1 MGSEARSRPA
11 PELLREHCQVFS
23 RLGWALFL
31 QLAVMAVVQAAA
43 GFWAALAAP
52 DLLSD
57 PLFLWLLS
65 VLSVYGAGLP
75 AFCLVLRGAPPLP
88 AAEPCPLSPGRFF
101 QVLVVCLGAT
111 YLLNL
116 FTLALL
122 ELVGQLLGAPVRN
135 PVEQMES
142 YPALLNVLLG
152 CVIAPAAEEFIFRG
166 QLLGR
171 LRPYG
176 ERFAL
181 PASALCFGLFHGN
194 FSQFFYACA
203 IGVLFAGVVLKT
215 GRLRQAMLLHALIN
229 FVGTGLIPLLSGLG
243 EAGDWLLTLLVLAAM
258 FVGLA
263 FLPAMRREFSP
274 APGWK
279 GLTAGEA
286 WRCFLGNP
294 GMLCFLALFLLLAGS
309 YLV

>member
-1 MGSEARSRPA
+1 MERSERAERA
-11 PELLREHCQVFS
+11 LRLRGHRERFS
-23 RLGWALFL
+23 RLGWALVA
-31 QLAVMAVVQAAA
+31 QMAAMLAVQTALLLAAQ
-43 GFWAALAAP
+43 ALAP
-52 DLLSD
+52 VLVRSGV
-57 PLFLWLLS
+57 FLWLVS
-65 VLSVYGAGLP
+65 VLSAYGAGVP
-75 AFCLVLRGAPPLP
+75 AAWLVLRGTEEAPPQP
-88 AAEPCPLSPGRFF
+88 GAPLGPGRFF
-101 QVLVVCLGAT
+101 RSYLAGLGLMYLV
-111 YLLNL
+111 NL
-116 FTLALL
+116 ATLALMG
-122 ELVGQLLGAPVRN
+122 LVGLLRGQTVEN
-135 PVEQMES
+135 PVDNMAD
-142 YPALLNVLLG
+142 YPLALNLLLG
-152 CVIAPAAEEFIFRG
+152 CVIAPVCEECLFRG
-166 QLLGR
+166 LLLNR

-176 ERFAL
+176 ERFAVW
-181 PASALCFGLFHGN
+181 ASALCFGLFHGN

-243 EAGDWLLTLLVLAAM
+243 EAWDWLLTLLVLAAM

-274 APGWK
+274 ASGWK

-286 WRCFLGNP
+286 WRCFLGIP

>member
-1 MGSEARSRPA
+1 MERSERAERA
-11 PELLREHCQVFS
+11 LRLRGHRERFS
-23 RLGWALFL
+23 RLGWALVA
-31 QLAVMAVVQAAA
+31 QMAAMLAVQTALLLAAQ
-43 GFWAALAAP
+43 ALAP
-52 DLLSD
+52 VLVRSGV
-57 PLFLWLLS
+57 FLWLVS
-65 VLSVYGAGLP
+65 VLSAYGAGVP
-75 AFCLVLRGAPPLP
+75 AAWLVLRGTEEAPPQP
-88 AAEPCPLSPGRFF
+88 GAPLGPGRFF
-101 QVLVVCLGAT
+101 RSYLAGLGLMYLV
-111 YLLNL
+111 NL
-116 FTLALL
+116 ATLALMG
-122 ELVGQLLGAPVRN
+122 LVGLLRGQTVEN
-135 PVEQMES
+135 PVDNMAD
-142 YPALLNVLLG
+142 YPLVLNLLLG
-152 CVIAPAAEEFIFRG
+152 CVIAPVCEEYLFRG
-166 QLLGR
+166 LLLNR

-176 ERFAL
+176 ERFAVW
-181 PASALCFGLFHGN
+181 ASALCFGLFHGN

-243 EAGDWLLTLLVLAAM
+243 EAGNWLLTLLVLAAM

-286 WRCFLGNP
+286 WKCFLVNP

>member
-1 MGSEARSRPA
+1 MERSERAERA
-11 PELLREHCQVFS
+11 LRLRGHRERFS
-23 RLGWALFL
+23 RLGWALVA
-31 QLAVMAVVQAAA
+31 QMAAMLAVQTALLLAAQ
-43 GFWAALAAP
+43 ALAP
-52 DLLSD
+52 VLVRSGV
-57 PLFLWLLS
+57 FLWLVS
-65 VLSVYGAGLP
+65 VLSAYGAGVP
-75 AFCLVLRGAPPLP
+75 AAWLVLRGTEEAPPQP
-88 AAEPCPLSPGRFF
+88 GAPLGPGRFF
-101 QVLVVCLGAT
+101 RSYLAGLGLMYLV
-111 YLLNL
+111 NL
-116 FTLALL
+116 ATLALMG
-122 ELVGQLLGAPVRN
+122 LVGLLRGQTVEN
-135 PVEQMES
+135 PVDNMAD
-142 YPALLNVLLG
+142 YPLVLNLLLG
-152 CVIAPAAEEFIFRG
+152 CVIAPVCEEYLFRG
-166 QLLGR
+166 LLLNR

-176 ERFAL
+176 ERFAVW
-181 PASALCFGLFHGN
+181 ASALCFGLFHGN

-243 EAGDWLLTLLVLAAM
+243 EAGNWLLTLLVLAAM

-274 APGWK
+274 TPGWK

-286 WRCFLGNP
+286 WRCFLANP

>member
-1 MGSEARSRPA
+1 MERSERAERA
-11 PELLREHCQVFS
+11 LRLRGHRESSS
-23 RLGWALFL
+23 RLGWALVA
-31 QLAVMAVVQAAA
+31 QMAAMLAVQTALLLAAQ
-43 GFWAALAAP
+43 ALAPA
-52 DLLSD
+52 LVRSGV
-57 PLFLWLLS
+57 FLWLVS
-65 VLSVYGAGLP
+65 VLSAYGAGVP
-75 AFCLVLRGAPPLP
+75 AAWLVLRGTEEAPPQSG
-88 AAEPCPLSPGRFF
+88 APLGPGRFF
-101 QVLVVCLGAT
+101 RSYLAGLGLMYLV
-111 YLLNL
+111 NL
-116 FTLALL
+116 ATLALMG
-122 ELVGQLLGAPVRN
+122 LVGLLRGQTVEN
-135 PVEQMES
+135 PVDNMAD
-142 YPALLNVLLG
+142 YPLVLNLLLG
-152 CVIAPAAEEFIFRG
+152 CVIAPVCEEYLFRG
-166 QLLGR
+166 LLLNR

-176 ERFAL
+176 ERFAVW
-181 PASALCFGLFHGN
+181 ASALCFGLFHGN

-286 WRCFLGNP
+286 WRCFLANP

>member
-1 MGSEARSRPA
+1 MERSERAERA
-11 PELLREHCQVFS
+11 LRLRGHRERFS
-23 RLGWALFL
+23 RLGWALAA
-31 QLAVMAVVQAAA
+31 QMAAMLAVQTALLLAAQ
-43 GFWAALAAP
+43 ALAPA
-52 DLLSD
+52 LARSGV
-57 PLFLWLLS
+57 FLWLVS
-65 VLSVYGAGLP
+65 VLSAYGAGVP
-75 AFCLVLRGAPPLP
+75 AAWLVLRGTEEAPPQP
-88 AAEPCPLSPGRFF
+88 GAPLGPGRFF
-101 QVLVVCLGAT
+101 RSYLAGLGLMYLV
-111 YLLNL
+111 NL
-116 FTLALL
+116 ATLALMG
-122 ELVGQLLGAPVRN
+122 LVGLLRGQTVEN
-135 PVEQMES
+135 PVDNMAD
-142 YPALLNVLLG
+142 YPLVLNLLLG
-152 CVIAPAAEEFIFRG
+152 CVIAPVCEEYLFRG
-166 QLLGR
+166 LLLNR

-176 ERFAL
+176 ERFAVW
-181 PASALCFGLFHGN
+181 ASALCFGLFHGN

-286 WRCFLGNP
+286 WRCFLANP

>member
-1 MGSEARSRPA
+1 MERSERAERA
-11 PELLREHCQVFS
+11 LRLRGHRERFS
-23 RLGWALFL
+23 RLGWALVA
-31 QLAVMAVVQAAA
+31 QMAAMLAVQTALLLAAQ
-43 GFWAALAAP
+43 ALAP
-52 DLLSD
+52 VLVRSGV
-57 PLFLWLLS
+57 FLWLVS
-65 VLSVYGAGLP
+65 VLSAYGAGVP
-75 AFCLVLRGAPPLP
+75 AAWLVLRGTEEAPPQP
-88 AAEPCPLSPGRFF
+88 GAPLGPGRFF
-101 QVLVVCLGAT
+101 RSYLAGLGLMYLV
-111 YLLNL
+111 NL
-116 FTLALL
+116 ATLALMG
-122 ELVGQLLGAPVRN
+122 LVGLLRGQTVEN
-135 PVEQMES
+135 PVDNMAD
-142 YPALLNVLLG
+142 YPLVLNLLLG
-152 CVIAPAAEEFIFRG
+152 CVIAPVCEEYLFRV
-166 QLLGR
+166 LLLNR

-176 ERFAL
+176 ERFAVW
-181 PASALCFGLFHGN
+181 ASALCFGLFHGN

-203 IGVLFAGVVLKT
+203 IGMLFAGVVLKT

-286 WRCFLGNP
+286 WRCFLANP

>member
-1 MGSEARSRPA
+1 MCIRDS
-11 PELLREHCQVFS
+11 
-23 RLGWALFL
+23 LG
-31 QLAVMAVVQAAA
+31 
-43 GFWAALAAP
+43 
-52 DLLSD
+52 
-57 PLFLWLLS
+57 
-65 VLSVYGAGLP
+65 
-75 AFCLVLRGAPPLP
+75 
-88 AAEPCPLSPGRFF
+88 PGRFF
-101 QVLVVCLGAT
+101 RSYLAGLGLMYLV
-111 YLLNL
+111 NL
-116 FTLALL
+116 ATLALMG
-122 ELVGQLLGAPVRN
+122 LVGLLRGQTVEN
-135 PVEQMES
+135 PVDNMAD
-142 YPALLNVLLG
+142 YPLVLNLLLG
-152 CVIAPAAEEFIFRG
+152 CVIAPVCEEYLFRG
-166 QLLGR
+166 LLLNR

-176 ERFAL
+176 ERFAVW
-181 PASALCFGLFHGN
+181 ASALCFGLFHGN

-243 EAGDWLLTLLVLAAM
+243 EAGNWLLTLLVLAAM

-274 APGWK
+274 ASGWK

>member
-1 MGSEARSRPA
+1 MERSERAERA
-11 PELLREHCQVFS
+11 LRLRGHRERFS
-23 RLGWALFL
+23 RLGWALTA
-31 QLAVMAVVQAAA
+31 QMAAMLAVQTALLLAAQ
-43 GFWAALAAP
+43 ALAP
-52 DLLSD
+52 VLVRSGV
-57 PLFLWLLS
+57 FLWLVS
-65 VLSVYGAGLP
+65 VLSAYGAGVP
-75 AFCLVLRGAPPLP
+75 AAWLVLRGTEEAPPQP
-88 AAEPCPLSPGRFF
+88 GAPLGPGRFF
-101 QVLVVCLGAT
+101 RSYLAGLGLMYLV
-111 YLLNL
+111 NL
-116 FTLALL
+116 ATLALMG
-122 ELVGQLLGAPVRN
+122 LVGLLRGQTVEN
-135 PVEQMES
+135 PVDNMAD
-142 YPALLNVLLG
+142 YPLVLNLLLG
-152 CVIAPAAEEFIFRG
+152 CVIAPVCEEYLFRG
-166 QLLGR
+166 LLLNR

-176 ERFAL
+176 ERFAVW
-181 PASALCFGLFHGN
+181 ASALCFGLFHGN

-286 WRCFLGNP
+286 WRCFLGSP

>member
-1 MGSEARSRPA
+1 MERSERAERA
-11 PELLREHCQVFS
+11 LRLRGHRERFS
-23 RLGWALFL
+23 RLGWALAA
-31 QLAVMAVVQAAA
+31 QMAAMLAVQTALLLAAQ
-43 GFWAALAAP
+43 ALAPA
-52 DLLSD
+52 LAGSGV
-57 PLFLWLLS
+57 FLWLVS
-65 VLSVYGAGLP
+65 VLSAYGAGVP
-75 AFCLVLRGAPPLP
+75 AAWLVLRGTEEAPPQP
-88 AAEPCPLSPGRFF
+88 GAPLGPGRFF
-101 QVLVVCLGAT
+101 RSYLAGLGLMYLV
-111 YLLNL
+111 NL
-116 FTLALL
+116 ATLALMG
-122 ELVGQLLGAPVRN
+122 LVGLLRGQTVEN
-135 PVEQMES
+135 PVDNMAD
-142 YPALLNVLLG
+142 YPLALNLLLG
-152 CVIAPAAEEFIFRG
+152 CVIAPVCEEYLFRG
-166 QLLGR
+166 LLLNR

-176 ERFAL
+176 ERFAVW
-181 PASALCFGLFHGN
+181 ASALCFGLFHGN

-286 WRCFLGNP
+286 WRCFLANP

>member
-1 MGSEARSRPA
+1 MERSERAERA
-11 PELLREHCQVFS
+11 LRLRGHRERFS
-23 RLGWALFL
+23 RLGWALTA
-31 QLAVMAVVQAAA
+31 QMAAMLAVQTALLLAAQ
-43 GFWAALAAP
+43 ALAP
-52 DLLSD
+52 VLVRSGV
-57 PLFLWLLS
+57 FLWLVS
-65 VLSVYGAGLP
+65 VLSAYGTGVP
-75 AFCLVLRGAPPLP
+75 AAWLVLRGTEEAPPQP
-88 AAEPCPLSPGRFF
+88 GAPLGPGRFF
-101 QVLVVCLGAT
+101 RSYLAGLGLMYLV
-111 YLLNL
+111 NL
-116 FTLALL
+116 ATLALMG
-122 ELVGQLLGAPVRN
+122 LVGLLRGQTVEN
-135 PVEQMES
+135 PVDNMAD
-142 YPALLNVLLG
+142 YPLALNLLLG
-152 CVIAPAAEEFIFRG
+152 CVIAPVCEEYLFRD
-166 QLLGR
+166 LLLNR

-176 ERFAL
+176 ERFAVW
-181 PASALCFGLFHGN
+181 ASALCFGLFHGN

-243 EAGDWLLTLLVLAAM
+243 EAGNWLLTLLVLAAM
-258 FVGLA
+258 FAGLA

>member
-1 MGSEARSRPA
+1 MERSERAERA
-11 PELLREHCQVFS
+11 LRLRGHRERFS
-23 RLGWALFL
+23 RLGWALVA
-31 QLAVMAVVQAAA
+31 QMAAMLAVQTALLLAAQ
-43 GFWAALAAP
+43 ALAP
-52 DLLSD
+52 VLVRSGV
-57 PLFLWLLS
+57 FLWLVS
-65 VLSVYGAGLP
+65 VLSAYGAGVP
-75 AFCLVLRGAPPLP
+75 AAWLVLRGTEEAPPQP
-88 AAEPCPLSPGRFF
+88 GAPLGPGRFF
-101 QVLVVCLGAT
+101 RSYLAGLGLMYLV
-111 YLLNL
+111 NL
-116 FTLALL
+116 ATLALMG
-122 ELVGQLLGAPVRN
+122 LVGLLRGQTVEN
-135 PVEQMES
+135 PVDNMAD
-142 YPALLNVLLG
+142 YPLVLNLLLG
-152 CVIAPAAEEFIFRG
+152 CVIAPVCEEYLFRG
-166 QLLGR
+166 LLLNR

-176 ERFAL
+176 ERFAVW
-181 PASALCFGLFHGN
+181 ASALCFGLFDGN

-286 WRCFLGNP
+286 WRCFLANP

>member
-1 MGSEARSRPA
+1 MERSERAERA
-11 PELLREHCQVFS
+11 LRLRGHRERFS
-23 RLGWALFL
+23 RLGWALAA
-31 QLAVMAVVQAAA
+31 QMAAMLAVQTALLLAAQ
-43 GFWAALAAP
+43 ALAPVLAG
-52 DLLSD
+52 SGV
-57 PLFLWLLS
+57 FLWLVS
-65 VLSVYGAGLP
+65 VLSAYGAGVP
-75 AFCLVLRGAPPLP
+75 AAWLVLRGTEEAPPQP
-88 AAEPCPLSPGRFF
+88 GAPLGPGRFF
-101 QVLVVCLGAT
+101 RSYLAGLGLMYLV
-111 YLLNL
+111 NL
-116 FTLALL
+116 ATLALMG
-122 ELVGQLLGAPVRN
+122 LVGLLRGQTVEN
-135 PVEQMES
+135 PVDNMAD
-142 YPALLNVLLG
+142 YPLVLNLLLG
-152 CVIAPAAEEFIFRG
+152 CVIAPVCEEYLFRG
-166 QLLGR
+166 LLLNR

-176 ERFAL
+176 ERFAVW
-181 PASALCFGLFHGN
+181 ASALCFGLFHGN

-286 WRCFLGNP
+286 WRCFLANP

>member
-1 MGSEARSRPA
+1 MERSERAERA
-11 PELLREHCQVFS
+11 LRLRGHRERFS
-23 RLGWALFL
+23 RLGWALVA
-31 QLAVMAVVQAAA
+31 QMAAMLAVQTALLLAAQ
-43 GFWAALAAP
+43 ALAPA
-52 DLLSD
+52 LVRSGV
-57 PLFLWLLS
+57 FLWLVS
-65 VLSVYGAGLP
+65 VLSAYGAGVP
-75 AFCLVLRGAPPLP
+75 AAWLVLRGTEEALPRPGAPLG
-88 AAEPCPLSPGRFF
+88 PGRRFRGCLAGVGLV
-101 QVLVVCLGAT
+101 VLV
-111 YLLNL
+111 NL
-116 FTLALL
+116 ATLALMG
-122 ELVGQLLGAPVRN
+122 LVGLLRGQTVEN
-135 PVEQMES
+135 PVDNMAD
-142 YPALLNVLLG
+142 YPLVLNLLLG
-152 CVIAPAAEEFIFRG
+152 CVIAPVCEEYLFRG
-166 QLLGR
+166 LLLNR

-176 ERFAL
+176 ERFAVW
-181 PASALCFGLFHGN
+181 ASALCFGLFHGN

-286 WRCFLGNP
+286 WRCFLGSP

>member
-1 MGSEARSRPA
+1 MERSERAERA
-11 PELLREHCQVFS
+11 LRLRGHRERFS
-23 RLGWALFL
+23 RLGWALTA
-31 QLAVMAVVQAAA
+31 QMAAMLAVQTALLLAAQ
-43 GFWAALAAP
+43 ALAPA
-52 DLLSD
+52 LARSGV
-57 PLFLWLLS
+57 FLWLVS
-65 VLSVYGAGLP
+65 VLSAYGAGVP
-75 AFCLVLRGAPPLP
+75 AAWLVLRGTEEAPPQSG
-88 AAEPCPLSPGRFF
+88 APLGPGRFF
-101 QVLVVCLGAT
+101 RSYLAGLGLMYLV
-111 YLLNL
+111 NL
-116 FTLALL
+116 ATLALMG
-122 ELVGQLLGAPVRN
+122 LVGLLRGQTVEN
-135 PVEQMES
+135 PVDNMAD
-142 YPALLNVLLG
+142 YPLVLNLLLG
-152 CVIAPAAEEFIFRG
+152 CVIAPVCEEYLFRG
-166 QLLGR
+166 LLLNR

-176 ERFAL
+176 ERFAVW
-181 PASALCFGLFHGN
+181 ASALCFGLFHGN

-286 WRCFLGNP
+286 WRCFLANP

>member
-1 MGSEARSRPA
+1 MERSERAERA
-11 PELLREHCQVFS
+11 LRLRGHRERFS
-23 RLGWALFL
+23 RLGWALVA
-31 QLAVMAVVQAAA
+31 QMAAMLAVQTALLLAAQ
-43 GFWAALAAP
+43 ALAP
-52 DLLSD
+52 VLVRSGV
-57 PLFLWLLS
+57 FLWLVS
-65 VLSVYGAGLP
+65 VLSAYGAGVP
-75 AFCLVLRGAPPLP
+75 AAWLVLRGTEEAPPQP
-88 AAEPCPLSPGRFF
+88 GAPLGPGRFF
-101 QVLVVCLGAT
+101 RSYLAGLGLMYLV
-111 YLLNL
+111 NL
-116 FTLALL
+116 ATLALMG
-122 ELVGQLLGAPVRN
+122 LVGLLRGQTVEN
-135 PVEQMES
+135 PVDNMAD
-142 YPALLNVLLG
+142 YPLVLNLLLG
-152 CVIAPAAEEFIFRG
+152 CVIAPVCEEYLFRG
-166 QLLGR
+166 LLLNR

-176 ERFAL
+176 ERFAVW
-181 PASALCFGLFHGN
+181 ASALCFGLFHGN

-286 WRCFLGNP
+286 WRCFLGSP

>member
-1 MGSEARSRPA
+1 MERSERAERA
-11 PELLREHCQVFS
+11 LRLRGHRERFS
-23 RLGWALFL
+23 RLGWALAA
-31 QLAVMAVVQAAA
+31 QMAAMLAVQTALLLAAQ
-43 GFWAALAAP
+43 ALAPA
-52 DLLSD
+52 LAGSGV
-57 PLFLWLLS
+57 FLWLVS
-65 VLSVYGAGLP
+65 VLSAYGAGVP
-75 AFCLVLRGAPPLP
+75 AAWLVLRGTEEAPPQP
-88 AAEPCPLSPGRFF
+88 GAPLGPGRFF
-101 QVLVVCLGAT
+101 RSYLAGLGLMYLV
-111 YLLNL
+111 NL
-116 FTLALL
+116 ATLALMG
-122 ELVGQLLGAPVRN
+122 LVGLLRGQTVEN
-135 PVEQMES
+135 PVDNMAD
-142 YPALLNVLLG
+142 YPLALNLLLG
-152 CVIAPAAEEFIFRG
+152 CVIAPVCEEYLFRG
-166 QLLGR
+166 LLLNR

-176 ERFAL
+176 ERFAVW
-181 PASALCFGLFHGN
+181 ASALCFGLFHGN

-286 WRCFLGNP
+286 WKCFLVNP

>member
-1 MGSEARSRPA
+1 MERSERAERA
-11 PELLREHCQVFS
+11 LRLRGHRERFS
-23 RLGWALFL
+23 RLGWALTA
-31 QLAVMAVVQAAA
+31 QMAAMLAVQTALLLAAQ
-43 GFWAALAAP
+43 ALAPA
-52 DLLSD
+52 LVRSGV
-57 PLFLWLLS
+57 FLWLVS
-65 VLSVYGAGLP
+65 VLSAYGAGMP
-75 AFCLVLRGAPPLP
+75 AAWLVLRGTEEAPPQP
-88 AAEPCPLSPGRFF
+88 GAPLGPGRFF
-101 QVLVVCLGAT
+101 RSYLAGLGLMYLV
-111 YLLNL
+111 NL
-116 FTLALL
+116 ATLALMG
-122 ELVGQLLGAPVRN
+122 LVGLLRGQTVEN
-135 PVEQMES
+135 PVDNMAD
-142 YPALLNVLLG
+142 YPLVLNLLLG
-152 CVIAPAAEEFIFRG
+152 CVIAPVCEEYLFRG
-166 QLLGR
+166 LLLNR

-176 ERFAL
+176 ERFAVW
-181 PASALCFGLFHGN
+181 ASALCFGLFHGN

-243 EAGDWLLTLLVLAAM
+243 EAGNWLLTLLVLAAM

-279 GLTAGEA
+279 SLTAGEA
-286 WRCFLGNP
+286 WRCFLGSP

>member
-1 MGSEARSRPA
+1 MERSERAERA
-11 PELLREHCQVFS
+11 LRLRGHRERFS
-23 RLGWALFL
+23 RLGWALTA
-31 QLAVMAVVQAAA
+31 QMAAMLAVQTALLLAAQ
-43 GFWAALAAP
+43 ALAPA
-52 DLLSD
+52 LAGSGV
-57 PLFLWLLS
+57 FLWLVS
-65 VLSVYGAGLP
+65 VLSAYGAGVP
-75 AFCLVLRGAPPLP
+75 AAWLVLRGTGEAPPQP
-88 AAEPCPLSPGRFF
+88 GAPLGPGRFF
-101 QVLVVCLGAT
+101 RSYLAGLGLMYLV
-111 YLLNL
+111 NL
-116 FTLALL
+116 ATLALMG
-122 ELVGQLLGAPVRN
+122 LVGLLRGQTVEN
-135 PVEQMES
+135 PVDNMAD
-142 YPALLNVLLG
+142 YPLALNLLLG
-152 CVIAPAAEEFIFRG
+152 CVIAPVCEEYLFRD
-166 QLLGR
+166 LLLNR

-176 ERFAL
+176 ERFAVW
-181 PASALCFGLFHGN
+181 ASALCFGLFHGN

-243 EAGDWLLTLLVLAAM
+243 EAGNWLLTLLVLAAM
-258 FVGLA
+258 FAGLA

-286 WRCFLGNP
+286 WRCFLGSP

>member
-1 MGSEARSRPA
+1 MERSERAERA
-11 PELLREHCQVFS
+11 LRLRGHRERFS
-23 RLGWALFL
+23 RLGWALVA
-31 QLAVMAVVQAAA
+31 QMAAMLAVQTALLLAAQ
-43 GFWAALAAP
+43 ALAP
-52 DLLSD
+52 VLVRSGV
-57 PLFLWLLS
+57 FLWLVS
-65 VLSVYGAGLP
+65 VLSAYGAGVP
-75 AFCLVLRGAPPLP
+75 AAWLVLRGTEEAPPQP
-88 AAEPCPLSPGRFF
+88 GAPLGPGRFF
-101 QVLVVCLGAT
+101 RSYLAGLGLMYLV
-111 YLLNL
+111 NL
-116 FTLALL
+116 ATLALMG
-122 ELVGQLLGAPVRN
+122 LVGLLRGQTVEN
-135 PVEQMES
+135 PVDNMAD
-142 YPALLNVLLG
+142 YPLVLNLLLG
-152 CVIAPAAEEFIFRG
+152 CVIAPVCEEYLFRG
-166 QLLGR
+166 LLLNR

-176 ERFAL
+176 ERFAVW
-181 PASALCFGLFHGN
+181 ASALCFGLFHGN

-279 GLTAGEA
+279 GLTAWEA
-286 WRCFLGNP
+286 WRCFLANP

>member
-1 MGSEARSRPA
+1 MERSERAERA
-11 PELLREHCQVFS
+11 LRLRGHRERFS
-23 RLGWALFL
+23 RLGWALVA
-31 QLAVMAVVQAAA
+31 QMAAMLAVQTALLLAAQ
-43 GFWAALAAP
+43 ALAPA
-52 DLLSD
+52 LVRSGV
-57 PLFLWLLS
+57 FLWLVS
-65 VLSVYGAGLP
+65 VLSAYGAGVP
-75 AFCLVLRGAPPLP
+75 AAWLVLRGTEEAPPQP
-88 AAEPCPLSPGRFF
+88 GAPLGPGRFF
-101 QVLVVCLGAT
+101 RSYLAGLGLMYLV
-111 YLLNL
+111 NL
-116 FTLALL
+116 ATLALMG
-122 ELVGQLLGAPVRN
+122 LVGLLRGQTVEN
-135 PVEQMES
+135 PVDNMAD
-142 YPALLNVLLG
+142 YPLVLNLLLG
-152 CVIAPAAEEFIFRG
+152 CVIAPVCEEYLFRG
-166 QLLGR
+166 LLLNR

-176 ERFAL
+176 ERFAVW
-181 PASALCFGLFHGN
+181 ASALCFGLFHGN

-243 EAGDWLLTLLVLAAM
+243 EAGNWLLTLLVLAAM

-286 WRCFLGNP
+286 WRCFLANP

>member
-1 MGSEARSRPA
+1 MERSERAERA
-11 PELLREHCQVFS
+11 LRLRGHRERFS
-23 RLGWALFL
+23 RLGWALVA
-31 QLAVMAVVQAAA
+31 QMAAMLAVQTALLLAAQ
-43 GFWAALAAP
+43 ALAPA
-52 DLLSD
+52 LAGSGV
-57 PLFLWLLS
+57 FLWLVS
-65 VLSVYGAGLP
+65 VLSAYGAGVP
-75 AFCLVLRGAPPLP
+75 AAWLVLRGTEEAPPQSG
-88 AAEPCPLSPGRFF
+88 APLGPGRFF
-101 QVLVVCLGAT
+101 RSYLAGLGLMYLV
-111 YLLNL
+111 NL
-116 FTLALL
+116 ATLALMG
-122 ELVGQLLGAPVRN
+122 LVGLLRGQTVEN
-135 PVEQMES
+135 PVDNMAD
-142 YPALLNVLLG
+142 YPLVLNLLLG
-152 CVIAPAAEEFIFRG
+152 CVIAPVCEEYLFRG
-166 QLLGR
+166 LLLNR

-176 ERFAL
+176 ERFAVW
-181 PASALCFGLFHGN
+181 ASALCFGLFHGN

-286 WRCFLGNP
+286 WRCFLGSP

>member
-1 MGSEARSRPA
+1 MERSERAERA
-11 PELLREHCQVFS
+11 LRLRGHRERFS
-23 RLGWALFL
+23 RLGWALAA
-31 QLAVMAVVQAAA
+31 QMAAMLAVQTALLLAAQ
-43 GFWAALAAP
+43 ALAPA
-52 DLLSD
+52 LAGSGV
-57 PLFLWLLS
+57 FLWLVS
-65 VLSVYGAGLP
+65 VLSAYGAGVP
-75 AFCLVLRGAPPLP
+75 AAWLVLRGTEEAPPQP
-88 AAEPCPLSPGRFF
+88 GAPLGPGRFF
-101 QVLVVCLGAT
+101 RSYLAGLGLMYLV
-111 YLLNL
+111 NL
-116 FTLALL
+116 ATLALMG
-122 ELVGQLLGAPVRN
+122 LVGLLRGQTVEN
-135 PVEQMES
+135 PVDNMAD
-142 YPALLNVLLG
+142 YPLVLNLLLG
-152 CVIAPAAEEFIFRG
+152 CVIAPVCEEYLFRG
-166 QLLGR
+166 LLLNR

-176 ERFAL
+176 ERFAVW
-181 PASALCFGLFHGN
+181 ASALCFGLFHGN

-286 WRCFLGNP
+286 WRCFLANP

>member
-1 MGSEARSRPA
+1 MERSERAERA
-11 PELLREHCQVFS
+11 LRLRGHRERFS
-23 RLGWALFL
+23 RLGWALVA
-31 QLAVMAVVQAAA
+31 QMAAMLAVQTALLLAAQ
-43 GFWAALAAP
+43 ALAPA
-52 DLLSD
+52 LAGSGV
-57 PLFLWLLS
+57 FLWLVS
-65 VLSVYGAGLP
+65 VLSAYGAGVP
-75 AFCLVLRGAPPLP
+75 AAWLVLRGTGEAPPQP
-88 AAEPCPLSPGRFF
+88 GAPLGPGRFF
-101 QVLVVCLGAT
+101 RSYLAGLGLMYLV
-111 YLLNL
+111 NL
-116 FTLALL
+116 ATLALMG
-122 ELVGQLLGAPVRN
+122 LVGLLRGQTVEN
-135 PVEQMES
+135 PVDNMAD
-142 YPALLNVLLG
+142 YPLVLNLLLG
-152 CVIAPAAEEFIFRG
+152 CVIAPVCEEYLFRG
-166 QLLGR
+166 LLLNR

-176 ERFAL
+176 ERFAVW
-181 PASALCFGLFHGN
+181 ASALCFGLFHGN

-286 WRCFLGNP
+286 WRCFLANP

>member
-1 MGSEARSRPA
+1 MERSERAERA
-11 PELLREHCQVFS
+11 LRLRGHRERFS
-23 RLGWALFL
+23 RLGWALVA
-31 QLAVMAVVQAAA
+31 QMAAMLAVQTALL
-43 GFWAALAAP
+43 LAAQVLAP
-52 DLLSD
+52 VLVRSGV
-57 PLFLWLLS
+57 FLWLVS
-65 VLSVYGAGLP
+65 VLSAYGAGVP
-75 AFCLVLRGAPPLP
+75 AAWLVLRGTEEAPPQP
-88 AAEPCPLSPGRFF
+88 GAPLGPGRFF
-101 QVLVVCLGAT
+101 RSYLAGLGLMYLV
-111 YLLNL
+111 NL
-116 FTLALL
+116 ATLALMG
-122 ELVGQLLGAPVRN
+122 LVGLLRGQTVEN
-135 PVEQMES
+135 PVDNMAD
-142 YPALLNVLLG
+142 YPLVLNLLLG
-152 CVIAPAAEEFIFRG
+152 CVIAPVCEEYLFRG
-166 QLLGR
+166 LLLNR

-176 ERFAL
+176 ERFAVW
-181 PASALCFGLFHGN
+181 ASALCFGLFHGN

-243 EAGDWLLTLLVLAAM
+243 EAGNWLLTLLVLAAM

-286 WRCFLGNP
+286 WRCFLGSP

>member
-1 MGSEARSRPA
+1 MERSERAERA
-11 PELLREHCQVFS
+11 LRLRGHRERFS
-23 RLGWALFL
+23 RLGWAMTA
-31 QLAVMAVVQAAA
+31 QMAAMLAVQTALLLAAQ
-43 GFWAALAAP
+43 ALAP
-52 DLLSD
+52 VLVRSGV
-57 PLFLWLLS
+57 FLWLVS
-65 VLSVYGAGLP
+65 VLSAYGAGVP
-75 AFCLVLRGAPPLP
+75 AAWLVLRGTEEAPPQP
-88 AAEPCPLSPGRFF
+88 GAPLGPGRFF
-101 QVLVVCLGAT
+101 RSYLAGLGLMYLV
-111 YLLNL
+111 NL
-116 FTLALL
+116 ATLALMG
-122 ELVGQLLGAPVRN
+122 LVGLLRGQTVEN
-135 PVEQMES
+135 PVDNMAD
-142 YPALLNVLLG
+142 YPLVLNLLLG
-152 CVIAPAAEEFIFRG
+152 CVIAPVCEEYLFRG
-166 QLLGR
+166 LLLNR

-176 ERFAL
+176 ERFAVW
-181 PASALCFGLFHGN
+181 ASALCFGLFHGN

-286 WRCFLGNP
+286 WRCFLANP

>member
-1 MGSEARSRPA
+1 MERSERAERA
-11 PELLREHCQVFS
+11 LRLRGHRERFS
-23 RLGWALFL
+23 RLGWALVA
-31 QLAVMAVVQAAA
+31 QMAAMLAVQTALLLAAQ
-43 GFWAALAAP
+43 ALAPA
-52 DLLSD
+52 LAGSGV
-57 PLFLWLLS
+57 FLWLVS
-65 VLSVYGAGLP
+65 VLSAYGAGVP
-75 AFCLVLRGAPPLP
+75 AAWLVLRGTEEAPPQP
-88 AAEPCPLSPGRFF
+88 GAPLGPGRFF
-101 QVLVVCLGAT
+101 RSYLAGLGLMYLV
-111 YLLNL
+111 NL
-116 FTLALL
+116 ATLALMG
-122 ELVGQLLGAPVRN
+122 LVGLLRGQTVEN
-135 PVEQMES
+135 PVDNMAD
-142 YPALLNVLLG
+142 YPLALNLLLG
-152 CVIAPAAEEFIFRG
+152 CVIAPVCEECLFRG
-166 QLLGR
+166 LLLNR

-176 ERFAL
+176 ERFAVW
-181 PASALCFGLFHGN
+181 ASALCFGLFHGN

-286 WRCFLGNP
+286 WRCFLANP

>member
-1 MGSEARSRPA
+1 MERSERAERA
-11 PELLREHCQVFS
+11 LRLRGHRERFS
-23 RLGWALFL
+23 RLGWALAA
-31 QLAVMAVVQAAA
+31 QMAAMLAVQTALLLAAQ
-43 GFWAALAAP
+43 ALAP
-52 DLLSD
+52 VLVRSGV
-57 PLFLWLLS
+57 FLWLVS
-65 VLSVYGAGLP
+65 VLSAYGAGVP
-75 AFCLVLRGAPPLP
+75 AAWLVLRGTEEAPPQP
-88 AAEPCPLSPGRFF
+88 GAPLGPGRFF
-101 QVLVVCLGAT
+101 RSYLAGLGLMYLV
-111 YLLNL
+111 NL
-116 FTLALL
+116 ATLALMG
-122 ELVGQLLGAPVRN
+122 LVGLLRGQTVEN
-135 PVEQMES
+135 PVDNMAD
-142 YPALLNVLLG
+142 YPLVLNLLLG
-152 CVIAPAAEEFIFRG
+152 CVIAPVCEEYLFRG
-166 QLLGR
+166 LLLNR

-176 ERFAL
+176 ERFAVW
-181 PASALCFGLFHGN
+181 ASALCFGLFHGN

-286 WRCFLGNP
+286 WRCFLGSP

>member
-1 MGSEARSRPA
+1 MERSERAERA
-11 PELLREHCQVFS
+11 LRLRGHRERFS
-23 RLGWALFL
+23 RLGWALVA
-31 QLAVMAVVQAAA
+31 QMAAMLAVQTAMLLAAQ
-43 GFWAALAAP
+43 ALAPA
-52 DLLSD
+52 LAGSGV
-57 PLFLWLLS
+57 FLWLVS
-65 VLSVYGAGLP
+65 VLSAYGAGVP
-75 AFCLVLRGAPPLP
+75 AAWLVLRGTEEAPPQP
-88 AAEPCPLSPGRFF
+88 GAPLGPGRFF
-101 QVLVVCLGAT
+101 RSYLAGLGLMYLV
-111 YLLNL
+111 NL
-116 FTLALL
+116 ATLALMG
-122 ELVGQLLGAPVRN
+122 LVGLLRGQTVEN
-135 PVEQMES
+135 PVDNMAD
-142 YPALLNVLLG
+142 YPLVLNLLLG
-152 CVIAPAAEEFIFRG
+152 CVIAPVCEEYLFRG
-166 QLLGR
+166 LLLNR

-176 ERFAL
+176 ERFAVW
-181 PASALCFGLFHGN
+181 ASALCFGLFHGN

-258 FVGLA
+258 FAGLA

-286 WRCFLGNP
+286 WRCFLGSP

>member
-1 MGSEARSRPA
+1 MERSERAERA
-11 PELLREHCQVFS
+11 LRLRGHRERFS
-23 RLGWALFL
+23 RLGWALAA
-31 QLAVMAVVQAAA
+31 QMAAMLAVQTALLLAAQ
-43 GFWAALAAP
+43 ALAP
-52 DLLSD
+52 VLVRSGV
-57 PLFLWLLS
+57 FLWLVS
-65 VLSVYGAGLP
+65 VLSAYGAGVP
-75 AFCLVLRGAPPLP
+75 AAWLVLRGTEEAPPQP
-88 AAEPCPLSPGRFF
+88 GAPLGPGRFF
-101 QVLVVCLGAT
+101 RSYLAGLGLMYLV
-111 YLLNL
+111 NL
-116 FTLALL
+116 ATLALMG
-122 ELVGQLLGAPVRN
+122 LVGLLRGQTVEN
-135 PVEQMES
+135 PVDNMAD
-142 YPALLNVLLG
+142 YPLALNLLLG
-152 CVIAPAAEEFIFRG
+152 CVIAPVCEEYLFRG
-166 QLLGR
+166 LLLNR

-176 ERFAL
+176 ERFAVW
-181 PASALCFGLFHGN
+181 ASALCFGLFHGN

-286 WRCFLGNP
+286 WRCFLANP

>member
-1 MGSEARSRPA
+1 MERSERAERA
-11 PELLREHCQVFS
+11 LRLRGHRERFS
-23 RLGWALFL
+23 RLGWALVA
-31 QLAVMAVVQAAA
+31 QMAAMLAVQTALL
-43 GFWAALAAP
+43 LAAQVLAP
-52 DLLSD
+52 VLVRSGV
-57 PLFLWLLS
+57 FLWLVS
-65 VLSVYGAGLP
+65 VLSAYGAGVP
-75 AFCLVLRGAPPLP
+75 AAWLVLRGTGEAPPQP
-88 AAEPCPLSPGRFF
+88 GAPLGPGRFF
-101 QVLVVCLGAT
+101 RSYLAGLGLMYLV
-111 YLLNL
+111 NL
-116 FTLALL
+116 ATLALMG
-122 ELVGQLLGAPVRN
+122 LVGLLRGQTVEN
-135 PVEQMES
+135 PVDNMAD
-142 YPALLNVLLG
+142 YPLVLNLLLG
-152 CVIAPAAEEFIFRG
+152 CVIAPVCEEYLFRG
-166 QLLGR
+166 LLLNR

-176 ERFAL
+176 ERFAVW
-181 PASALCFGLFHGN
+181 ASALCFGLFHGN

-286 WRCFLGNP
+286 WRCFLANP

>member
-1 MGSEARSRPA
+1 MERSERAERA
-11 PELLREHCQVFS
+11 LRLRGHRERFS
-23 RLGWALFL
+23 RLGWALAA
-31 QLAVMAVVQAAA
+31 QMAAMLAVQTALLLAAQ
-43 GFWAALAAP
+43 ALAP
-52 DLLSD
+52 VLVRSGV
-57 PLFLWLLS
+57 FLWLVS
-65 VLSVYGAGLP
+65 VLSAYGAGVP
-75 AFCLVLRGAPPLP
+75 AAWLVLRGTEEAPPQP
-88 AAEPCPLSPGRFF
+88 GAPLGPGRFF
-101 QVLVVCLGAT
+101 RSYLAGLGLMYLV
-111 YLLNL
+111 NL
-116 FTLALL
+116 ATLALMG
-122 ELVGQLLGAPVRN
+122 LVGLLRGQTVEN
-135 PVEQMES
+135 PVDNMAD
-142 YPALLNVLLG
+142 YPLALNLLLG
-152 CVIAPAAEEFIFRG
+152 CVIAPVCEEYLFRG
-166 QLLGR
+166 LLLNR

-176 ERFAL
+176 ERFAVW
-181 PASALCFGLFHGN
+181 ASALCFGLFHGN

-243 EAGDWLLTLLVLAAM
+243 EAGNWLLTLLVLAAM

-286 WRCFLGNP
+286 WRCFLGSP

>member
-1 MGSEARSRPA
+1 MERSERAERA
-11 PELLREHCQVFS
+11 LRLRGHRERFS
-23 RLGWALFL
+23 RLGWALVA
-31 QLAVMAVVQAAA
+31 QMAAMLAVQTALLLAAQ
-43 GFWAALAAP
+43 ALAP
-52 DLLSD
+52 VLVRSGV
-57 PLFLWLLS
+57 FLWLVS
-65 VLSVYGAGLP
+65 VLSAYGAGVP
-75 AFCLVLRGAPPLP
+75 AAWLVLRGTEEAPPQP
-88 AAEPCPLSPGRFF
+88 GAPLGPGRFF
-101 QVLVVCLGAT
+101 RSYLAGLGLMYLV
-111 YLLNL
+111 NL
-116 FTLALL
+116 ATLALMG
-122 ELVGQLLGAPVRN
+122 LVGLLRGQTVEN
-135 PVEQMES
+135 PVDNMAD
-142 YPALLNVLLG
+142 YPLVLNLLLG
-152 CVIAPAAEEFIFRG
+152 CVIAPVCEEYLFRG
-166 QLLGR
+166 LLLNR

-176 ERFAL
+176 ERFAVW
-181 PASALCFGLFHGN
+181 ASALCFGLFHGN

-286 WRCFLGNP
+286 WRCFLGNQ

>member
-1 MGSEARSRPA
+1 MERSERAERA
-11 PELLREHCQVFS
+11 LRLRGHRERFS
-23 RLGWALFL
+23 RLGWALAA
-31 QLAVMAVVQAAA
+31 QMAAMLAVQTALLLAAQ
-43 GFWAALAAP
+43 ALAPA
-52 DLLSD
+52 LAGSGV
-57 PLFLWLLS
+57 FLWLVS
-65 VLSVYGAGLP
+65 VLSAYGAGVP
-75 AFCLVLRGAPPLP
+75 AAWLVLRGTEEAPPQP
-88 AAEPCPLSPGRFF
+88 GAPLGPGRFF
-101 QVLVVCLGAT
+101 RSYLAGLGLMYLV
-111 YLLNL
+111 NL
-116 FTLALL
+116 ATLALMG
-122 ELVGQLLGAPVRN
+122 LVGLLRGQTVEN
-135 PVEQMES
+135 PVDNMAD
-142 YPALLNVLLG
+142 YPLALNLLLG
-152 CVIAPAAEEFIFRG
+152 CVIAPVCEEYLFRG
-166 QLLGR
+166 LLLNR

-176 ERFAL
+176 ERFAVW
-181 PASALCFGLFHGN
+181 ASALCFGLFHGN

-286 WRCFLGNP
+286 WRCFLVNP

>member
-1 MGSEARSRPA
+1 MERSERAERA
-11 PELLREHCQVFS
+11 LRLRGHRERFS
-23 RLGWALFL
+23 RLGWALAA
-31 QLAVMAVVQAAA
+31 QMAAMLAVQTALLLAAQ
-43 GFWAALAAP
+43 ALAP
-52 DLLSD
+52 VLVRSGV
-57 PLFLWLLS
+57 FLWLVS
-65 VLSVYGAGLP
+65 VLSAYGAGVP
-75 AFCLVLRGAPPLP
+75 AAWLVLRGTGEAPPQP
-88 AAEPCPLSPGRFF
+88 GAPLGPGRFF
-101 QVLVVCLGAT
+101 RSYLAGLGLMYLV
-111 YLLNL
+111 NL
-116 FTLALL
+116 ATLALMG
-122 ELVGQLLGAPVRN
+122 LVGLLRGQTVEN
-135 PVEQMES
+135 PVDNMAD
-142 YPALLNVLLG
+142 YPLALNLLLG
-152 CVIAPAAEEFIFRG
+152 CVIAPVCEEYLFRG
-166 QLLGR
+166 LLLNR

-176 ERFAL
+176 ERFAVW
-181 PASALCFGLFHGN
+181 ASALCFGLFHGN

-243 EAGDWLLTLLVLAAM
+243 EAGNWLLTLLVLAAM

-286 WRCFLGNP
+286 WRCFLGSP

>member
-1 MGSEARSRPA
+1 MERSERAERA
-11 PELLREHCQVFS
+11 LRLRGHRERFS
-23 RLGWALFL
+23 RLGWALVA
-31 QLAVMAVVQAAA
+31 QMAAMLAVQTALLLAAQ
-43 GFWAALAAP
+43 ALAPA
-52 DLLSD
+52 LVRSGV
-57 PLFLWLLS
+57 FLWLVS
-65 VLSVYGAGLP
+65 VLSAYGAGVP
-75 AFCLVLRGAPPLP
+75 AAWLVLRGTEEAPPQP
-88 AAEPCPLSPGRFF
+88 GAPLGPGRFF
-101 QVLVVCLGAT
+101 RSYLAGLGLMYLV
-111 YLLNL
+111 NL
-116 FTLALL
+116 ATLALMG
-122 ELVGQLLGAPVRN
+122 LVGLLRGQTVEN
-135 PVEQMES
+135 PVDNMAD
-142 YPALLNVLLG
+142 YPLVLNLLLG
-152 CVIAPAAEEFIFRG
+152 CVIAPVCEEYLFRG
-166 QLLGR
+166 LLLNR

-176 ERFAL
+176 ERFAVW
-181 PASALCFGLFHGN
+181 ASALCFGLFHGN

-286 WRCFLGNP
+286 WRCFLANP

>member
-1 MGSEARSRPA
+1 MERSERAERA
-11 PELLREHCQVFS
+11 LRLRGHRERFS
-23 RLGWALFL
+23 RLGWALVA
-31 QLAVMAVVQAAA
+31 QMAAMLAVQTALLLAAQ
-43 GFWAALAAP
+43 ALAP
-52 DLLSD
+52 VLVRSGV
-57 PLFLWLLS
+57 FLWLVS
-65 VLSVYGAGLP
+65 VLSAYGAGVP
-75 AFCLVLRGAPPLP
+75 AAWLVLRGTEEAPPQP
-88 AAEPCPLSPGRFF
+88 GAPLGPGRFF
-101 QVLVVCLGAT
+101 RSYLAGLGLMYLV
-111 YLLNL
+111 NL
-116 FTLALL
+116 ATLALMG
-122 ELVGQLLGAPVRN
+122 LVGLLRGQTVEN
-135 PVEQMES
+135 PVDNMAD
-142 YPALLNVLLG
+142 YPLALNLLLG
-152 CVIAPAAEEFIFRG
+152 CVIAPVCEEYLFRG
-166 QLLGR
+166 LLLNR

-176 ERFAL
+176 ERFAVW
-181 PASALCFGLFHGN
+181 ASALCFGLFHGN

-286 WRCFLGNP
+286 WKCFLVNP

>member
-1 MGSEARSRPA
+1 MERSERAERA
-11 PELLREHCQVFS
+11 LRLRGHRERFS
-23 RLGWALFL
+23 RLGWAMAA
-31 QLAVMAVVQAAA
+31 QMAAMLAVQTALLLAAQ
-43 GFWAALAAP
+43 ALAPA
-52 DLLSD
+52 LVRSGV
-57 PLFLWLLS
+57 FLWLVS
-65 VLSVYGAGLP
+65 VLSAYGAGVP
-75 AFCLVLRGAPPLP
+75 AAWLVLRGTEEAPPQP
-88 AAEPCPLSPGRFF
+88 GAPLGPGRFF
-101 QVLVVCLGAT
+101 RSYLAGLGLMYLV
-111 YLLNL
+111 NL
-116 FTLALL
+116 ATLALMG
-122 ELVGQLLGAPVRN
+122 LVGLLRGQTVEN
-135 PVEQMES
+135 PVDNMAD
-142 YPALLNVLLG
+142 YPLVLNLLLG
-152 CVIAPAAEEFIFRG
+152 CVIAPVCEEYLFRG
-166 QLLGR
+166 LLLNR

-176 ERFAL
+176 ERFAVW
-181 PASALCFGLFHGN
+181 ASALCFGLFHGN

-286 WRCFLGNP
+286 WRCFLGSP

>member
-1 MGSEARSRPA
+1 MERSERAERA
-11 PELLREHCQVFS
+11 LRLRGHRERFS
-23 RLGWALFL
+23 RLGWALTA
-31 QLAVMAVVQAAA
+31 QMAAMLAVQTALLLAAQ
-43 GFWAALAAP
+43 ALAP
-52 DLLSD
+52 VLVRSGV
-57 PLFLWLLS
+57 FLWLVS
-65 VLSVYGAGLP
+65 VLSAYGAGVP
-75 AFCLVLRGAPPLP
+75 AAWLVLRGTGEAPPQP
-88 AAEPCPLSPGRFF
+88 GAPLGPGRFF
-101 QVLVVCLGAT
+101 RSYLAGLGLMYLV
-111 YLLNL
+111 NL
-116 FTLALL
+116 ATLALMG
-122 ELVGQLLGAPVRN
+122 LVGLLRGQTVEN
-135 PVEQMES
+135 PVDNMAD
-142 YPALLNVLLG
+142 YPLVLNLLLG
-152 CVIAPAAEEFIFRG
+152 CVIAPVCEEYLFRG
-166 QLLGR
+166 LLLNR

-176 ERFAL
+176 ERFAVW
-181 PASALCFGLFHGN
+181 ASALCFGLFHGN

-203 IGVLFAGVVLKT
+203 IGVLFARVVLKT

-286 WRCFLGNP
+286 WRCFLGSP

>member
-1 MGSEARSRPA
+1 MERSERAERA
-11 PELLREHCQVFS
+11 LRLRGHRERFS
-23 RLGWALFL
+23 RLGWALAA
-31 QLAVMAVVQAAA
+31 QMAAMLAVQTALLLAAQ
-43 GFWAALAAP
+43 ALAP
-52 DLLSD
+52 VLVRSGV
-57 PLFLWLLS
+57 FLWLVS
-65 VLSVYGAGLP
+65 VLSAYGAGVP
-75 AFCLVLRGAPPLP
+75 AAWLVLRGTEEAPPQP
-88 AAEPCPLSPGRFF
+88 GAPLGPGRFF
-101 QVLVVCLGAT
+101 RSYLAGLGLMYLV
-111 YLLNL
+111 NL
-116 FTLALL
+116 ATLALMG
-122 ELVGQLLGAPVRN
+122 LVGLLRGQTVEN
-135 PVEQMES
+135 PVDNMAD
-142 YPALLNVLLG
+142 YPLVLNLLLG
-152 CVIAPAAEEFIFRG
+152 CVIAPVCEEYLFRG
-166 QLLGR
+166 LLLNR

-176 ERFAL
+176 ERFAVW
-181 PASALCFGLFHGN
+181 ASALCFGLFHGN

-243 EAGDWLLTLLVLAAM
+243 EAGNWLLTLLVLAAM

-286 WRCFLGNP
+286 WRCFLGSP